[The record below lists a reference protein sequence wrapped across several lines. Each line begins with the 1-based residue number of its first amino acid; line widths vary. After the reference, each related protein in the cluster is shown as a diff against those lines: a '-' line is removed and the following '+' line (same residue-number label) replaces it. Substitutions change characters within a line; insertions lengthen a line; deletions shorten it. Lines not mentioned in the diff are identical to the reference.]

1 MYKIMYSAKEKIVK
15 GEKNV
20 LLKVP
25 LIWYCRTLLPFCIS
39 VHCCL
44 FGNCS
49 AIGRKA
55 TFVLH
60 SRIQIEIKNSQI
72 STLMNVFPDENGNGN
87 SEKQQKIGALKIE
100 KCEGLPMR
108 NLQKKANVPRS
119 QEDYISRVS
128 EEIQD
133 RITKKLSKI
142 FS

>member
-1 MYKIMYSAKEKIVK
+1 
-15 GEKNV
+15 
-20 LLKVP
+20 
-25 LIWYCRTLLPFCIS
+25 
-39 VHCCL
+39 
-44 FGNCS
+44 
-49 AIGRKA
+49 
-55 TFVLH
+55 
-60 SRIQIEIKNSQI
+60 
-72 STLMNVFPDENGNGN
+72 MNVFPDENGNGN